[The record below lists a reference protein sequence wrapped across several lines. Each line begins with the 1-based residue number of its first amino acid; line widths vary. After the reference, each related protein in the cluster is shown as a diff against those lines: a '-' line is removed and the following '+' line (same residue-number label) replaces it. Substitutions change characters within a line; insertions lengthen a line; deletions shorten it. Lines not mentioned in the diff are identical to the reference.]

1 MELLRYRKRFETE
14 FHHSWKVAR
23 GDVELALGTE
33 SIEDRHIKNWATLL
47 AAFRTLSDVLD
58 FSFRYDDLLQV
69 VVAGIRRQNDATKKN
84 KELSNFWNIVS
95 FLHQDGKI
103 WLGGD
108 YRIETE
114 DRLKCSGHTEMV
126 FPSTKKVLYLRY
138 KRVFELY
145 KSHGKMVNEPLLP
158 SVSLMYYLEHSPMFY
173 GKKRSVRFKQI
184 VNGVEVT
191 TEKNNGYGTKQYV
204 KTYAI
209 DQAMCFDY
217 DLLNEAFDV
226 NLEDLT

>member
-1 MELLRYRKRFETE
+1 M
-14 FHHSWKVAR
+14 
-23 GDVELALGTE
+23 
-33 SIEDRHIKNWATLL
+33 
-47 AAFRTLSDVLD
+47 LD

-69 VVAGIRRQNDATKKN
+69 VIAGIRRQNDATKKN
-84 KELSNFWNIVS
+84 NELSNFWSIVS

-114 DRLKCSGHTEMV
+114 DRLKCNNHTEMV
-126 FPSTKKVLYLRY
+126 FPTAKKVLYLRY
-138 KRVFELY
+138 NRIFELY
-145 KSHGKMVNEPLLP
+145 KGHGKMVNEPLLP
-158 SVSLMYYLEHSPMFY
+158 SSSLMYYLEHSPMYY

-191 TEKNNGYGTKQYV
+191 TEKEGGFGGKQYV

-209 DQAMCFDY
+209 DQALCFDY
-217 DLLNEAFDV
+217 DMLNEAFDV
-226 NLEDLT
+226 NLENLIWK